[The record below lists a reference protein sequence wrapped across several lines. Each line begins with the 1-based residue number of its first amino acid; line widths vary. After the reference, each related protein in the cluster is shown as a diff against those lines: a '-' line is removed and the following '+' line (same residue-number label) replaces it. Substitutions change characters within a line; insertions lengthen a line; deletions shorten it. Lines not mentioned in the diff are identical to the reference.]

1 MSATPTYDEYDF
13 YAWTQDQAA
22 RMRELAAEGAD
33 IPLDLE
39 NLAEAVESM
48 GRKDAYALGAETIH
62 LLEQLIRL
70 AQPGPDTDLAATRQA
85 IVAVRDRCR
94 AIVQDS
100 PSLAVRLREDGLD
113 RHWST
118 ARRAALAALG
128 PAAGEAAL
136 PAACPYSV
144 DQVLDPDWWPVPV

>member
-22 RMRELAAEGAD
+22 RMRQLAADGAD

-70 AQPGPDTDLAATRQA
+70 GLPAPGDDPAETRTA

-100 PSLAVRLREDGLD
+100 PSLAARLRDEGLD
-113 RHWST
+113 RLWST
-118 ARRAALAALG
+118 ARRAALAAIE

-136 PAACPYSV
+136 PTSCPYTV
-144 DQVLDPDWWPVPV
+144 DQVLDPDWWPVPA